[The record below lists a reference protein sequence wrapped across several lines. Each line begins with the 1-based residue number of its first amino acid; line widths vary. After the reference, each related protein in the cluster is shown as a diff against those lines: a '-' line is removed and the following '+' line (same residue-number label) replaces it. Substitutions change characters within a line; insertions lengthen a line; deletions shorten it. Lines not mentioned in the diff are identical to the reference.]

1 MSELD
6 RSRAFGEIY
15 GDEEGRRFEQD
26 GQFFD
31 GTGKLIT
38 SEAPKPRRK
47 PVVTET
53 PVVDPAGLDQAAAQ
67 LLS

>member
-26 GQFFD
+26 GQFF
-31 GTGKLIT
+31 LV
-38 SEAPKPRRK
+38 S
-47 PVVTET
+47 V
-53 PVVDPAGLDQAAAQ
+53 
-67 LLS
+67 